1 MACTCFDEHHLLL
14 HDLTI
19 RTLEL
24 YWEGGGSMRGT
35 ATTICTDPTKL
46 GSVGFHTCAARKL
59 KLDWFGDFRSTDALL
74 SFLNVFLK
82 VSLTRS
88 NHTKSV
94 LFLQSAVLIV
104 IGNSCRD
111 AHATGL

>member
-1 MACTCFDEHHLLL
+1 MTCTCFDEHHLLL

-59 KLDWFGDFRSTDALL
+59 ELDWFGDFRSTDALL

-88 NHTKSV
+88 NHTQSA

>member
-1 MACTCFDEHHLLL
+1 MACACFDEHHLLL

-46 GSVGFHTCAARKL
+46 GSVGFHTCTARKL
-59 KLDWFGDFRSTDALL
+59 ELDWFGDFRSTDALL
-74 SFLNVFLK
+74 SFLYWIK
-82 VSLTRS
+82 
-88 NHTKSV
+88 KST
-94 LFLQSAVLIV
+94 I
-104 IGNSCRD
+104 C
-111 AHATGL
+111 